1 MKAYVS
7 VHRAAGK
14 SLRVLQELR
23 RRLDGITSA
32 EVCWGLPDVI
42 ALVEAPDAK
51 ALQAFVL
58 DKIQAIAGVNTT
70 DTHLV
75 FEQ

>member
-1 MKAYVS
+1 M
-7 VHRAAGK
+7 
-14 SLRVLQELR
+14 SL
-23 RRLDGITSA
+23 
-32 EVCWGLPDVI
+32 
-42 ALVEAPDAK
+42 LVEARDPK